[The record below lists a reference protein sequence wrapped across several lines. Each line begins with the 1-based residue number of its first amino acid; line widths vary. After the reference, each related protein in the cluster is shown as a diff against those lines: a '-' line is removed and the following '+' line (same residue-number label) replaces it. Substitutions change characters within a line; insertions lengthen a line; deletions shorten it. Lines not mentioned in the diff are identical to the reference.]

1 MLVIR
6 LKGWCKGWYNEIKLN
21 GESGRNGTEGGNST
35 RRFLGH
41 YQDQAWN
48 IVWLSL
54 FLEGTWKHI
63 PCFLGALDR
72 HRPLIWA
79 NLSCP
84 ISKFIMKANNSSF
97 VVSKWLNLELDCRF
111 ISQVFFSTLLLL
123 FSHQGMSNSLPPHGL
138 QHARPSCPSPSPRV
152 CPSPCPLN
160 WWCQPTISSFITSFS
175 SPKSF
180 PVSGSFLCYK
190 SWFIFIW
197 LSYVDHNCILLI

>member
-21 GESGRNGTEGGNST
+21 RVSGRNGTEGRNST
-35 RRFLGH
+35 RGFLGH
-41 YQDQAWN
+41 CQDQAWN

-72 HRPLIWA
+72 HRWLIWA

-111 ISQVFFSTLLLL
+111 ISQVFFSTLLLCSVTKSCSTLCHPMDCSTPGLPVPHHLPEFAQVHVHWMGDASQPSHLLSPPSLALNLSQYQGL
-123 FSHQGMSNSLPPHGL
+123 FCATNLDLFLFDYLM
-138 QHARPSCPSPSPRV
+138 
-152 CPSPCPLN
+152 
-160 WWCQPTISSFITSFS
+160 WTIIAF
-175 SPKSF
+175 
-180 PVSGSFLCYK
+180 C
-190 SWFIFIW
+190 
-197 LSYVDHNCILLI
+197 